1 MIKQGSDTSNSTL
14 QDDFP
19 SFSPLVRSVLQP
31 LQEAVKR
38 VQKPLRRV
46 KMEVAA
52 LADTAMTA
60 ALLQV
65 INPEKFSGN
74 IHTKPNQTKPHHT
87 TPHLTT
93 FLLCAI
99 SVHALTLGHTV
110 RCVA

>member
-74 IHTKPNQTKPHHT
+74 IHTKPNQTKPNHT
-87 TPHLTT
+87 TPHHTLPRS
-93 FLLCAI
+93 F
-99 SVHALTLGHTV
+99 SVL
-110 RCVA
+110 

>member
-1 MIKQGSDTSNSTL
+1 MIEQGSDTSNSTL

-65 INPEKFSGN
+65 TNYEKFSSD
-74 IHTKPNQTKPHHT
+74 IHTTSHHITSHHTTSHHITAHHT
-87 TPHLTT
+87 TPHHTT
-93 FLLCAI
+93 AQ
-99 SVHALTLGHTV
+99 HTT
-110 RCVA
+110 A